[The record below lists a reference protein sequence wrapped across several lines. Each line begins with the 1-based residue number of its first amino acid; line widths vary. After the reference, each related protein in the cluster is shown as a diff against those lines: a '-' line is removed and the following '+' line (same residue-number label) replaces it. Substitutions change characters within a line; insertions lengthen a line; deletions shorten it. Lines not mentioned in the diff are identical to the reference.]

1 MAQDVDMEDRQ
12 DRSQAAT
19 ALRSQARIGERARE
33 RLAAIA
39 VVRRAFAAGAPG
51 KAGARLGFGAVVAG
65 KRGARGDGVDI
76 DDHIRLAVREETA
89 ASLGVAG
96 RRLGDCMA
104 ALLACGH
111 EATRE
116 RIALRDQAVQALWEF
131 VVQREAVGLTDHR
144 LLEQHYGVTAE
155 LWRRMGAAPAHPIG

>member
-1 MAQDVDMEDRQ
+1 M
-12 DRSQAAT
+12 S
-19 ALRSQARIGERARE
+19 ERGRE

-39 VVRRAFAAGAPG
+39 VVRRAFAVGGPGPVRRAAIGRSRRYRAAG
-51 KAGARLGFGAVVAG
+51 
-65 KRGARGDGVDI
+65 DQVDI

-96 RRLGDCMA
+96 RKLHDCMV
-104 ALLACGH
+104 ALRACGQD
-111 EATRE
+111 ATRE
-116 RIALRDQAVQALWEF
+116 RLQLRDQAVQALWEF

-155 LWRRMGAAPAHPIG
+155 LWRRMGAAPAHPIA

>member
-1 MAQDVDMEDRQ
+1 MDDSLESGSGSGSSRAVLPWRM
-12 DRSQAAT
+12 
-19 ALRSQARIGERARE
+19 GERGRE

-39 VVRRAFAAGAPG
+39 VVRKAFVVGGIGPARRGAS
-51 KAGARLGFGAVVAG
+51 RSR
-65 KRGARGDGVDI
+65 KRGSPGDAVDI
-76 DDHIRLAVREETA
+76 DDHIRVAVREETA

-96 RRLGDCMA
+96 RKLQDCMA
-104 ALLACGH
+104 ALLGCGQ

-116 RIALRDQAVQALWEF
+116 RLLLRDQAVQALWEF

-155 LWRRMGAAPAHPIG
+155 LWRRLGAAPAHPIG